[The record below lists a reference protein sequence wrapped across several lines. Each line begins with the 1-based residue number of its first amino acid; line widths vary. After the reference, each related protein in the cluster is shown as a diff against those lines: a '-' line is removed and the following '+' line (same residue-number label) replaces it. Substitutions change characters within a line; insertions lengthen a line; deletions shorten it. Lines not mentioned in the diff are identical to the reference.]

1 MKKLMKIFFV
11 LALTLAIM
19 TSMTVTVLADS
30 NVIYQGDSKKLI
42 FSPGSDY
49 SPTDLFVDFK
59 GVMPGDS
66 LNQTIEIRNENS
78 GKDKVK
84 IYLKALGAHEGSD
97 EFLSQMTLAVDVTGG
112 DKELFRAP
120 ADETAQLTDWVLLGT
135 LGNNAAVTLDVTL
148 NVPITMDDDFQ
159 NAIGYLDW
167 QFKTEQIEYQTPT
180 MDSADIQDS
189 DKETKT
195 GDDFKGFLYSLIAFA
210 AVAVAITVLLIR
222 RKRTDAK

>member
-1 MKKLMKIFFV
+1 MNKLIKIIFV
-11 LALTLAIM
+11 LALTLAM
-19 TSMTVTVLADS
+19 MMSMTITVLADS
-30 NVIYQGDSKKLI
+30 NVTYQGESKELI

-97 EFLSQMTLAVDVTGG
+97 EFLSQMTLAVDVIGG
-112 DKELFRAP
+112 DKELFDAP
-120 ADETAQLTDWVLLGT
+120 ANETAQLTDWVLLGT
-135 LGNNAAVTLDVTL
+135 LENNAAVTLSVTL
-148 NVPITMDDDFQ
+148 NVPITMENDFQ

-167 QFKTEQIEYQTPT
+167 QFKAEHIEYQAPT
-180 MDSADIQDS
+180 VDPTDIQDS
-189 DKETKT
+189 NNDTKT
-195 GDDFKGFLYSLIAFA
+195 GDEFNIGIFLVVAFIAII
-210 AVAVAITVLLIR
+210 VGTLVLLGR
-222 RKRTDAK
+222 RKVKP